1 MKERED
7 NHRQEEDSH
16 QQEEDNHQQVVDS
29 HQQEVED
36 HHQQEVVD
44 KPVEAHR
51 VLLEI
56 QVAVL
61 FTTGFCVNR
70 RSSSCR
76 PGQRNV
82 NST

>member
-1 MKERED
+1 MKSLKTLMAMMAMKEGED
-7 NHRQEEDSH
+7 NHQQEEDSH

-44 KPVEAHR
+44 KQAHR
-51 VLLEI
+51 ALLEI

-61 FTTGFCVNR
+61 FTTGFCV
-70 RSSSCR
+70 
-76 PGQRNV
+76 
-82 NST
+82 